1 MSEILTNHSVIDDTS
16 QPIESITPR
25 EVQSTWLTYRE
36 AETLTGLS
44 RVTIWK
50 LIGAKQIKAAK
61 VGRAVRISR
70 QSLEAYMEECAAS
83 A

>member
-1 MSEILTNHSVIDDTS
+1 MSEIIKNPSRIETSS
-16 QPIESITPR
+16 QPVNLVAAR
-25 EVQSTWLTYRE
+25 ELQPTWLTYRE
-36 AETLTGLS
+36 AEILTGLS

-50 LIGAKQIKAAK
+50 LIGAKAIKAAK

-70 QSLEAYMEECAAS
+70 QSLEAYMEECAAD